1 MSKIYFILKP
11 SDGFF
16 TFEKKRN
23 IDRLIDCGEL
33 VNKTPKGYRIKR
45 NSYEGFH
52 SQNHY
57 WFFTSRMAAL
67 QFITEEAK
75 RSSKNYEQ
83 CMINASIAM
92 CEAQNELRK
101 EYL

>member
-11 SDGFF
+11 SAGFF
-16 TFEKKRN
+16 TFEKERN
-23 IDRLIDCGEL
+23 IDSLIDCGEM

-52 SQNHY
+52 SENHY
-57 WFFTSRMAAL
+57 WFFASRMAAL
-67 QFITEEAK
+67 QFVAEQAK
-75 RSSKNYEQ
+75 KSAEHYEQ
-83 CMINASIAM
+83 RMINASIAM
-92 CEAQNELRK
+92 AEAQNELRK

>member
-11 SDGFF
+11 SDGLFS
-16 TFEKKRN
+16 FERKRN
-23 IDRLIDCGEL
+23 IEHLIDCGEL

-52 SQNHY
+52 SENHY
-57 WFFTSRMAAL
+57 WFFASRMAAL
-67 QFITEEAK
+67 QFVAEQAK
-75 RSSKNYEQ
+75 RSAELYDQ
-83 CMINASIAM
+83 CMINASIAVA
-92 CEAQNELRK
+92 EAQNELKK